1 MLMHDVIIRWEI
13 RNLNFKE
20 GNKTQSLDNL
30 TDFQTKRRL
39 RTSHSHQPLLFI
51 FQWPQQMTFPEMFL
65 LWFWKKVQKPKS
77 CEWWLSKVNRHANEC
92 EDRTGYAFGVQEQI
106 MRFGLRKRV
115 APWFMPRT
123 WLRKVFLLL
132 SLRTHPKSIKKK
144 NYSYT
149 ALRGFIT

>member
-20 GNKTQSLDNL
+20 GNKTQSVDNL
-30 TDFQTKRRL
+30 TDFFKLKEGWGLPILISLYCLFFSDHSRWLSLKCFYSGLEKRSKSL
-39 RTSHSHQPLLFI
+39 
-51 FQWPQQMTFPEMFL
+51 
-65 LWFWKKVQKPKS
+65 S

-123 WLRKVFLLL
+123 WLRKDFLLL